1 MTFEYITHVKCIKGY
16 VSPSVP
22 LMKEGGIY
30 LVGVRNHPLFGY
42 CYYLLDSE
50 SKWTTNYYI
59 VRDSRYFKE
68 ITNSIEYVLN

>member
-16 VSPSVP
+16 ESPDDRT
-22 LMKEGGIY
+22 LKEGGIY
-30 LVGVRNHPLFGY
+30 LVGVRNHPLYGY

-50 SKWTTNYYI
+50 SKWTTNYYTE
-59 VRDSRYFKE
+59 RDSHHFEE